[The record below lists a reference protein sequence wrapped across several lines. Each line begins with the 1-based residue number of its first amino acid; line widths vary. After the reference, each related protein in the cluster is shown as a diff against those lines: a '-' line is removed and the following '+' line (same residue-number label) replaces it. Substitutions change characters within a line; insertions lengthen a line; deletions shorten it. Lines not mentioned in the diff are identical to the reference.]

1 MLETRSDSD
10 PWIQSS
16 KIAKPLR
23 GGNQGFVSGQIIG
36 GGEEGKAFNP
46 LIPKTPTVM
55 KRSSWYISL
64 LKSDK

>member
-23 GGNQGFVSGQIIG
+23 GGNQGVFGGQSIG
-36 GGEEGKAFNP
+36 EGGKAFNP
-46 LIPKTPTVM
+46 LLPKTPTVM